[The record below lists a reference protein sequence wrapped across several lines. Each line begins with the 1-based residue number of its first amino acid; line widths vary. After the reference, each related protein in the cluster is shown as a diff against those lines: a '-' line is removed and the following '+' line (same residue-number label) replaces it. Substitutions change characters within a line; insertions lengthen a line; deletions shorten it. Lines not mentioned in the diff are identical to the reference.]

1 MSTDTNMRK
10 RIATILH
17 QLDAGRDLIK
27 ADGSVEFTR
36 AELEAALQAIADLRR
51 KPDETPEASLARLLT
66 MRDIEVAK
74 VAKALDAVWVTEA
87 NGAPTLKKRVASFV
101 DEANAELD
109 RHVEF
114 SKRSGESTP
123 AAYARLA
130 REGDATFAKLYE
142 RLRRCTDNA

>member
-1 MSTDTNMRK
+1 MSTDMRK
-10 RIATILH
+10 RVSAILH
-17 QLDAGRDLIK
+17 QLDAGRDLVK
-27 ADGSVEFTR
+27 ADGSIEFTR

-51 KPDETPEASLARLLT
+51 KPDETPEASLARLLA

-74 VAKALDAVWVTEA
+74 VAKALDAVWVAEA
-87 NGAPTLKKRVASFV
+87 HAAPTLKKRVAEFV
-101 DEANAELD
+101 HEANAELD

-130 REGDATFAKLYE
+130 REGDATFCKLYA
-142 RLRRCTDNA
+142 RLREAADNA